1 MKKINNNLKIGDKL
15 YEGVIAIPAPMAGY
29 TDFPFRTI
37 CEEFGAK
44 LTFTE
49 MVNANLLNR
58 ENDAT
63 INELL
68 KCDDKEKTGTQIFG
82 SNKNE
87 LLLGILK
94 LEEIGFKKITRNWS
108 LPF

>member
-1 MKKINNNLKIGDKL
+1 MKI
-15 YEGVIAIPAPMAGY
+15 YVAPMSGI
-29 TDFPFRTI
+29 TDYSFRKI
-37 CEEFGAK
+37 MEKFNPD
-44 LTFTE
+44 LLFTE

-87 LLLGILK
+87 LLLGILIYFGYGYRHS
-94 LEEIGFKKITRNWS
+94 EIEVKEK
-108 LPF
+108 